1 MGDWNAPADS
11 FEPIRMLREQFGFQD
26 VAQLC
31 ADRAGEAPEATCKG
45 ATRHSFLF
53 ASPDTIRYVRAS
65 WVGAHFDL
73 DSHAVLFADICFPAG
88 NPVVMKWVSP
98 APLDQLEI
106 DLEMSNASAVD
117 SSENLLLKVT
127 DHVEDGDLDKVIAVW
142 SNHVEEHLLSH
153 SQSLQL
159 PVRRYKG
166 RCQRVTPRSVKLAP
180 PRLKTG
186 RPSDFTPEVYSS
198 ALRVRQWTKQVR
210 RLKCYIQA
218 TVAIEE
224 GRGRPGLKGNQGQ
237 LWDACLRAAGFPGSF
252 FSWFRQ
258 AGFVDPMC
266 LPSLSWCHGV
276 LEHLAVVE
284 ESWATGGSLPFRL
297 MKEPQAPEVLEMSI
311 TIPVKLAPQSWLPFG
326 KSWLKVRNADD
337 FQVGDRLVGD
347 VEVNVLAVQC
357 PYISISAAVSRKTA
371 ASLVKAWVEAD
382 PEVWVRISRLS
393 GRPIGKGIR
402 WVSFPLV
409 LWLIWRRYHRL
420 KKSALHLW
428 IIPYGCRSFR
438 IPKPIP

>member
-1 MGDWNAPADS
+1 M
-11 FEPIRMLREQFGFQD
+11 
-26 VAQLC
+26 
-31 ADRAGEAPEATCKG
+31 
-45 ATRHSFLF
+45 
-53 ASPDTIRYVRAS
+53 
-65 WVGAHFDL
+65 
-73 DSHAVLFADICFPAG
+73 
-88 NPVVMKWVSP
+88 
-98 APLDQLEI
+98 
-106 DLEMSNASAVD
+106 
-117 SSENLLLKVT
+117 
-127 DHVEDGDLDKVIAVW
+127 DKAIAVW

-276 LEHLAVVE
+276 LEHLEGETQKLAKALSSAKSQYFAAVVE

-326 KSWLKVRNADD
+326 SLGSKSGTLTTFK
-337 FQVGDRLVGD
+337 
-347 VEVNVLAVQC
+347 
-357 PYISISAAVSRKTA
+357 
-371 ASLVKAWVEAD
+371 
-382 PEVWVRISRLS
+382 
-393 GRPIGKGIR
+393 
-402 WVSFPLV
+402 
-409 LWLIWRRYHRL
+409 
-420 KKSALHLW
+420 
-428 IIPYGCRSFR
+428 
-438 IPKPIP
+438 